1 MEFIKKNAG
10 IILILLIFFVLIG
23 LAVYGNRLATMHSIA
38 TIELKDGGKI
48 VIELYHDVAPK
59 TVENFIKL
67 AKSGFYDGLTFHRIM
82 KGVAIQGGDPNGDG
96 TGGSE
101 ETIPGEFIS
110 NGYNNYLSHK
120 AGTISMARTSTD
132 YNSAS
137 SQFFITSSDNTS
149 WDGDYAAFG
158 RVIEGMDVVQRLAN
172 IETVTKEDGTET
184 ETPVEA
190 PVIKSIKIKKYAVK
204 YDKNNEY
211 DKEEM
216 ENMSS
221 NYDVLNQ
228 LMQMGYTIDE
238 DGNLVLPEGDSSTV
252 QIDTESQTESE

>member
-1 MEFIKKNAG
+1 MEVIKKNVG
-10 IILILLIFFVLIG
+10 IILILLILLLLIG
-23 LAVYGNRLATMHSIA
+23 LAFYGNRSATRHSIA
-38 TIELKDGGKI
+38 TIELEDGGKI
-48 VIELYHDVAPK
+48 VVELYHDVAPK

-67 AKSGFYDGLTFHRIM
+67 AESGFYDGLTFHRII
-82 KGVAIQGGDPNGDG
+82 KGFAIQGGDPNGDG

-101 ETIPGEFIS
+101 NTIPGEFIA

-120 AGTISMARTSTD
+120 AGTISMARSSD

-137 SQFFITSSDNTS
+137 SQFFITAADNTS
-149 WDGDYAAFG
+149 WDGEYAAFG
-158 RVIEGMDVVQRLAN
+158 RVIEGMDVVERLAN
-172 IETVTKEDGTET
+172 LETITEEDGTET

-204 YDKNNEY
+204 YDKDNEY

-221 NYDVLNQ
+221 SYDILNQ

-238 DGNLVLPEGDSSTV
+238 DGNLVMSEDGTTIQL
-252 QIDTESQTESE
+252 DTDSQTNE